1 MKRNM
6 LSVSCS
12 KIFMR
17 MIFRRLKNI
26 SPECLI
32 EKINRM
38 FLKSFLPK
46 SGLQRQLIF
55 YIVFIGVVFLTM
67 AVEMNGFLRGEKI
80 LGTLNSLVSPE
91 LSTDLVDHILLKVRV
106 MLGNLLLAIGLVMM
120 LFTKRIM
127 FPLERIIEGARAM
140 SAGDFSATLP
150 EQSRDEL
157 GELARHI
164 NELNANEQELILLA
178 KGMAEQLRQTLEE
191 GEEETKV
198 AEALEM
204 INELDEAL
212 SEFGRNF
219 YQC

>member
-1 MKRNM
+1 MVK
-6 LSVSCS
+6 
-12 KIFMR
+12 KID
-17 MIFRRLKNI
+17 
-26 SPECLI
+26 
-32 EKINRM
+32 RM
-38 FLKSFLPK
+38 FFKRFLPK

-80 LGTLNSLVSPE
+80 LGTLNEMISPE
-91 LSTDLVDHILLKVRV
+91 LSEDIVNQILLKVRV

-127 FPLERIIEGARAM
+127 FPLERIIKGTRAI

-150 EQSRDEL
+150 EQSKDEL

-164 NELNANEQELILLA
+164 NELNANEQELILLTR
-178 KGMAEQLRQTLEE
+178 GMAEQARQTLAD

-198 AEALEM
+198 AEAMEILE
-204 INELDEAL
+204 ELEDAL
-212 SEFGRNF
+212 SEFGRSF

>member
-1 MKRNM
+1 
-6 LSVSCS
+6 
-12 KIFMR
+12 
-17 MIFRRLKNI
+17 MIK
-26 SPECLI
+26 
-32 EKINRM
+32 KVDKM

-80 LGTLNSLVSPE
+80 FGILNDLVSPE
-91 LSTDLVDHILLKVRV
+91 VSADLVEHILLKVRV

-127 FPLERIIEGARAM
+127 FPLERIIEGTRAM
-140 SAGDFSATLP
+140 SVGDFSTTLP
-150 EQSRDEL
+150 EQSKDEL

-164 NELNANEQELILLA
+164 NELNANEQELILLT
-178 KGMAEQLRQTLEE
+178 KGMADQIRQTLME
-191 GEEETKV
+191 GESGTKV
-198 AEALEM
+198 AEAVEM
-204 INELDEAL
+204 IDELEEAL
-212 SEFGRNF
+212 AEFGRSF

>member
-1 MKRNM
+1 
-6 LSVSCS
+6 
-12 KIFMR
+12 
-17 MIFRRLKNI
+17 MIK
-26 SPECLI
+26 
-32 EKINRM
+32 KVDKM

-80 LGTLNSLVSPE
+80 LGTLNSLVSPDV
-91 LSTDLVDHILLKVRV
+91 SADLVEHILLKVRV

-127 FPLERIIEGARAM
+127 FPLERIIEGTRAM
-140 SAGDFSATLP
+140 SAGDFSTTLP
-150 EQSRDEL
+150 EQSKDEL

-164 NELNANEQELILLA
+164 NELNANEQELILLT
-178 KGMAEQLRQTLEE
+178 KGMADQLRQTLAE
-191 GEEETKV
+191 GEDGTKI
-198 AEALEM
+198 AEAVEIIDELE
-204 INELDEAL
+204 EAL
-212 SEFGRNF
+212 SEFGRSF

>member
-1 MKRNM
+1 
-6 LSVSCS
+6 
-12 KIFMR
+12 
-17 MIFRRLKNI
+17 MIRKVN
-26 SPECLI
+26 
-32 EKINRM
+32 KM
-38 FLKSFLPK
+38 FLKRFLPK

-80 LGTLNSLVSPE
+80 LGTLDGMISLE
-91 LSTDLVDHILLKVRV
+91 LSESIVNQILLKVRV

-127 FPLERIIEGARAM
+127 FPLERIIEGTRAM
-140 SAGDFSATLP
+140 SAGDFSTTLP

-164 NELNANEQELILLA
+164 NELNANEQELILLTRS
-178 KGMAEQLRQTLEE
+178 MAEQLRQTLVE
-191 GEEETKV
+191 GEDETKV
-198 AEALEM
+198 AEAIEIIDELE
-204 INELDEAL
+204 DAL
-212 SEFGRNF
+212 SEFGRSF

>member
-1 MKRNM
+1 
-6 LSVSCS
+6 
-12 KIFMR
+12 
-17 MIFRRLKNI
+17 MIKKVN
-26 SPECLI
+26 
-32 EKINRM
+32 KM
-38 FLKSFLPK
+38 FLKRFLPK
-46 SGLQRQLIF
+46 SGLQRQLVF

-80 LGTLNSLVSPE
+80 LGTLNGIISLE
-91 LSTDLVDHILLKVRV
+91 LSENIVNQILLKVRV

-127 FPLERIIEGARAM
+127 FPLERIIEGTRAM
-140 SAGDFSATLP
+140 SAGDFSTTLP

-164 NELNANEQELILLA
+164 NELNANEQELILLTR
-178 KGMAEQLRQTLEE
+178 GMAEQLRQTLVE

-198 AEALEM
+198 ADAVAMIDELE
-204 INELDEAL
+204 DAL
-212 SEFGRNF
+212 SEFGRSF

>member
-1 MKRNM
+1 
-6 LSVSCS
+6 
-12 KIFMR
+12 
-17 MIFRRLKNI
+17 MIK
-26 SPECLI
+26 
-32 EKINRM
+32 KVDKM

-80 LGTLNSLVSPE
+80 FGILNDLVSPE
-91 LSTDLVDHILLKVRV
+91 VSADLVEHILLKVRV

-127 FPLERIIEGARAM
+127 FPLERIIEGTRAM
-140 SAGDFSATLP
+140 SVGDFSTTLP
-150 EQSRDEL
+150 EQSKDEL

-164 NELNANEQELILLA
+164 NELNANEQELILLT
-178 KGMAEQLRQTLEE
+178 KGMADQIRQTLME
-191 GEEETKV
+191 GESGTKV
-198 AEALEM
+198 AEAVEIIDELE
-204 INELDEAL
+204 ETLA
-212 SEFGRNF
+212 EFGRSF

>member
-1 MKRNM
+1 
-6 LSVSCS
+6 
-12 KIFMR
+12 
-17 MIFRRLKNI
+17 MIREFNKL
-26 SPECLI
+26 
-32 EKINRM
+32 
-38 FLKSFLPK
+38 FLKRFLPK

-80 LGTLNSLVSPE
+80 LGTLNGIISLE
-91 LSTDLVDHILLKVRV
+91 LSESIVNQILLKVRV

-127 FPLERIIEGARAM
+127 FPLERIIEGTRAM
-140 SAGDFSATLP
+140 SAGDFSTTLP

-164 NELNANEQELILLA
+164 NELNANEQELILLTRS
-178 KGMAEQLRQTLEE
+178 MAEQLRQTLVE
-191 GEEETKV
+191 GEKETKV
-198 AEALEM
+198 AEAVEIIEELE
-204 INELDEAL
+204 EAL
-212 SEFGRNF
+212 SEFGRSF